1 MDSLPFNYNN
11 NKMEDSKPIFTT
23 ASDTVPTNTESFAP
37 SSNRSMP
44 AGAQEFFPGNELLN
58 MLAQQEPRVGDTAP
72 AAPDMDE
79 VMMNFRMNGTDLLFD
94 DDHGS
99 QNYYLVSSNRPEAT
113 SANMWGNG
121 AGVPANGKT
130 EMMDTFEFLIKSL
143 SSANNYV
150 SMLTREQLS
159 LLRCIRPSLLYEF
172 LQEVLKARTEKRSR
186 RGLPNECAFCKNNG
200 ENEECYTSHALK
212 DWRGRVLCPVLRAFR
227 CPRCGATGDRAHT
240 IKYCP
245 ENGDHE
251 RHSGLSSR
259 RRGPQSASLLLGN
272 AGLSSGSSGPA
283 SCPPTPAPPAPSPS
297 PASGAFSPSPW
308 WSSYGFN

>member
-58 MLAQQEPRVGDTAP
+58 MLAQQEPRVGDTGLNWALR
-72 AAPDMDE
+72 AD
-79 VMMNFRMNGTDLLFD
+79 FRDCFSNSNLVLNGVTEKSDDNDCDFVFLQHILVHLWWQQSLRLLD
-94 DDHGS
+94 I
-99 QNYYLVSSNRPEAT
+99 LILPVT
-113 SANMWGNG
+113 
-121 AGVPANGKT
+121 VPGPG
-130 EMMDTFEFLIKSL
+130 L